1 MLVDVNGVSEL
12 MEEVKSDQL
21 DVTAS
26 VSTTTTT
33 TTHTDHTGRSQ
44 PHAFCRGQ
52 IVSHHDRADKQRSF
66 PQSDT
71 VLHFLQLQLQV
82 AEEEEEDALTLDA
95 DPNAAIGFDDT

>member
-12 MEEVKSDQL
+12 MGEVKSDQL

-26 VSTTTTT
+26 VSTTT